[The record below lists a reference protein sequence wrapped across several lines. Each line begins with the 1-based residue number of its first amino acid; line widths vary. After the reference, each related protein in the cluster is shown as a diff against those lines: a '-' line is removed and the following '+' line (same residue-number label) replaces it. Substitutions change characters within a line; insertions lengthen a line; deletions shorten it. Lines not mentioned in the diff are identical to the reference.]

1 MSYEKLREKYYITEE
16 DMEKMHELRRKWA
29 FDDVMAA
36 LQCGAYDDLDPMPTD
51 EQIESIIDE
60 YVELRVFDRGDWEL
74 EQENMDMETAFDK
87 VLFAKEEA

>member
-16 DMEKMHELRRKWA
+16 DMKKMYELRRKWA

-36 LQCGAYDDLDPMPTD
+36 LQCGTYDDLDPMPTD

-74 EQENMDMETAFDK
+74 EQESMDMETAFDK